1 MPPRPKNKPKKDK
14 PVCPHCDDEFPP
26 QGFPNHV
33 TSCLTKKLARESNE
47 RYYNQLR
54 EEARNKAGTS
64 YPHSSDVKQL

>member
-1 MPPRPKNKPKKDK
+1 MPPRPKKDRPKK
-14 PVCPHCDDEFPP
+14 VCPHCDDEYPP
-26 QGFPNHV
+26 QGFGNHV

-64 YPHSSDVKQL
+64 YSHSSDVKQL